1 VESTHT
7 TEDCLLLAVIA
18 LYFAVLVRGSTES
31 ARRSLQLR
39 DETSAPDHAAVS
51 VRVTN
56 VNPATQESTAQLVF
70 RLAGNI
76 AGDEVTPATD
86 MKMLVNNFRCEH

>member
-7 TEDCLLLAVIA
+7 IADRLLLAIIA
-18 LYFAVLVRGSTES
+18 LDFAVLVRGSTES

-39 DETSAPDHAAVS
+39 DETSAPDRAAVS

-56 VNPATQESTAQLVF
+56 VNPATQESTAQLVL

-76 AGDEVTPATD
+76 AGHEVTPATD
-86 MKMLVNNFRCEH
+86 MKMLVNNFRGEH